1 MPVTALQVL
10 SSDKVN
16 DVLLHALEMVESAF
30 EDAGFPEHGQ
40 ANVVTEIGPIYVEY
54 PLVKQFAL
62 K

>member
-1 MPVTALQVL
+1 
-10 SSDKVN
+10 
-16 DVLLHALEMVESAF
+16 MVESAF